1 MCVLKS
7 QKRQFDPAYFDFEV
21 YFNVDLIIIVAM
33 VVVELGI
40 SFKNLLSLASEV
52 QSKPQQLTTFLVVI
66 LGVQDLRKKLV

>member
-33 VVVELGI
+33 VVVELEI